1 MIEYILM
8 HNPNLKY
15 IHYNDRFGDLIGSL
29 DRLQPGDTDTIFVTV
44 IAERGIGGSSA
55 PGGDD
60 WSTIT
65 RGTMIAVNLKKVK
78 KWKFYEDYEEFCA
91 EFIEA
96 IL

>member
-8 HNPNLKY
+8 HNLNLKY

-29 DRLQPGDTDTIFVTV
+29 DKLQPSDTDTIFVTV
-44 IAERGIGGSSA
+44 IAERGNSDGGFTSVNEWNTKS
-55 PGGDD
+55 
-60 WSTIT
+60 